1 MLLSRDFFSKTAH
14 HTLYKI
20 STTRLIED
28 LFAFIHAQQCCGG
41 LPSKQ
46 LGCNNSCKLL
56 LPNLS
61 TLRTVE
67 STISSSYGD
76 VSWL

>member
-1 MLLSRDFFSKTAH
+1 MLMDLASDGKIIMCFYEEILEMGISIEVSFS
-14 HTLYKI
+14 
-20 STTRLIED
+20 
-28 LFAFIHAQQCCGG
+28 AQQCCGG